1 MLISFSQFWA
11 LFAYFEGTVCNIVMY
26 LVCTHH
32 SISKTVDLTDAK
44 LRAYEDHSFNVRIL
58 RIPILISF
66 EMRMMVVMV
75 LPKKSEVLGKCS
87 NPGRDS
93 YSTQVEEEEI
103 SKKNWKVGKVNYT
116 SNTSMMRM
124 RVVMKNSQN

>member
-1 MLISFSQFWA
+1 M
-11 LFAYFEGTVCNIVMY
+11 
-26 LVCTHH
+26 CTHH

-58 RIPILISF
+58 RNPIPISF

-93 YSTQVEEEEI
+93 YSTQLEKEKTEEGI

-116 SNTSMMRM
+116 SNTST
-124 RVVMKNSQN
+124 

>member
-1 MLISFSQFWA
+1 MF
-11 LFAYFEGTVCNIVMY
+11 

-58 RIPILISF
+58 RISILISF
-66 EMRMMVVMV
+66 ETRMMVVMV
-75 LPKKSEVLGKCS
+75 LPKEPEVLGKCS

-93 YSTQVEEEEI
+93 YSTQVEEEKTEEGI

-116 SNTSMMRM
+116 SNTSMMM
-124 RVVMKNSQN
+124 MKVVR

>member
-11 LFAYFEGTVCNIVMY
+11 LFAYFEGTVCNIVMF

-66 EMRMMVVMV
+66 EMRMMVV
-75 LPKKSEVLGKCS
+75 PKKSEVLGKCS

-93 YSTQVEEEEI
+93 YSTQVEEEKTEEGI

-116 SNTSMMRM
+116 SNTSMMM
-124 RVVMKNSQN
+124 RVMMKNSQN